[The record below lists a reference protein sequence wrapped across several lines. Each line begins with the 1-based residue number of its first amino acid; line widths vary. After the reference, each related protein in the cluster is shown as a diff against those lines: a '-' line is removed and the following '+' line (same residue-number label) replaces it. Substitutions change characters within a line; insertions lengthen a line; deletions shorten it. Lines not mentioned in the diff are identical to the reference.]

1 MRDVA
6 IVGTAQSVHARRV
19 DDRNEVEM
27 LMPVLQELKDGLGV
41 TQADLDFTCSGSTD
55 YLAGQGFSFVG
66 TLDGVGPYPPISES
80 HVEADGA
87 WALYEAWVKIQTG
100 AADTALV
107 YSYGKSSP
115 GDLPRVLSRQLDPY
129 YYGPLWPDSVSLA
142 ALQARALLDS
152 GRATERDLAEIAVR
166 SRAAAKDNPY
176 ATISGDFD
184 VDAILAEDPLVAPL
198 RKHDC
203 PPISDG
209 AVAVVLAADDRA
221 RELSDSPAW
230 IRGLEHRI
238 DVHAL
243 GLRDLTD
250 SPSTRLAAEAA
261 GVHDGPVDL
270 AELHA
275 PFTSQEV
282 ILREAI
288 GLGEDVDVNPSGGA
302 LAANTMMAAG
312 LVRIVELANRVSA
325 GTAGRGVAHATSG
338 HCLQQNLI
346 CVLEAS

>member
-6 IVGTAQSVHARRV
+6 IVGTSQTAHQRKV

-27 LMPVLQELKDGLGV
+27 LMPVLQGLKDGLGI

-55 YLAGQGFSFVG
+55 YLAGQPFSFVG
-66 TLDGVGPYPPISES
+66 TLDGVGPYPPIAES
-80 HVEADGA
+80 HVEQDGA

-115 GDLPRVLSRQLDPY
+115 GELPRVLSRQLDPY
-129 YYGPLWPDSVSLA
+129 YYGPLWPDSISLA

-152 GRATERDLAEIAVR
+152 GKATERDLAEIAVR
-166 SRAAAKDNPY
+166 SRKAAKDNPH
-176 ATISGDFD
+176 AQVAGDFD
-184 VDAILAEDPLVAPL
+184 VDEILAEAPLVAPL

-209 AVAVVLAADDRA
+209 AVAVVLAAGDRA
-221 RELSDSPAW
+221 KELCDKPAW
-230 IRGLEHRI
+230 IRGIEHRI
-238 DVHAL
+238 DPHAL
-243 GLRDLTD
+243 GVRDLTE
-250 SPSTRLAAEAA
+250 SPSTTLAAEAA
-261 GVHDGPVDL
+261 GVGDGPVDV

-282 ILREAI
+282 ILRNAM
-288 GLGEDVDVNPSGGA
+288 GLGDDIDVNPSGGA
-302 LAANTMMAAG
+302 LAANVLMASG
-312 LVRIVELANRVSA
+312 LIRIAEVADRISA
-325 GTAGRGVAHATSG
+325 GAAGRGVGHATSG
-338 HCLQQNLI
+338 HCLQHNLV
-346 CVLEAS
+346 CVLEGD

>member
-6 IVGTAQSVHARRV
+6 IVGTAQSVHAQRV

-27 LMPVLQELKDGLGV
+27 LMPVLQQLKDGLGV

-55 YLAGQGFSFVG
+55 YLAGQPFSFVG

-107 YSYGKSSP
+107 YGYGKSSP

-129 YYGPLWPDSVSLA
+129 YYGPLWPDAVSLA

-152 GRATERDLAEIAVR
+152 GKVTERDLAEIAVR

-176 ATISGDFD
+176 ATVSGDFD
-184 VDAILAEDPLVAPL
+184 VDEILAEAPLVAPL

-221 RELSDSPAW
+221 RELTDAPAW
-230 IRGLEHRI
+230 IRGVEHRI

-261 GVHDGPVDL
+261 GVGDGPVDV

-275 PFTSQEV
+275 PFTAQEV
-282 ILREAI
+282 ILREAL
-288 GLGEDVDVNPSGGA
+288 GLGADVVVNPSGGA
-302 LAANTMMAAG
+302 LAANPMMAAG
-312 LVRIVELANRVSA
+312 LVRIVEVADRIAA
-325 GTAGRGVAHATSG
+325 GTAWRGVAHATSG
-338 HCLQQNLI
+338 PCLQQNLV
-346 CVLEAS
+346 CVLEGN